1 MNKEEFC
8 KILTEEANKI
18 KCELNKEQQEKFYN
32 YMKLLIEW
40 NNKIN
45 LTAITDPKEIIIKH
59 FIDSLTI
66 VKYTKPEDQVVDI
79 GTGAGFPGLPVKIA
93 QAPIQV
99 TLVDSLNK
107 RINFLNEVIKEIEI
121 KDIQAI
127 HSRAEE
133 FGKDKTY
140 REKYNVAVSRAV
152 ARLNILVEYLLPTVK
167 VGGTCICMKGP
178 DAQEEIREAKN
189 AIQLL
194 GGELEKVEEFT
205 LPDTDIKRTIIT
217 IKKTK
222 NTPNKYPRKA
232 GNPAK
237 NPIK

>member
-1 MNKEEFC
+1 MSAAFYSY
-8 KILTEEANKI
+8 TEEINVANNNQI
-18 KCELNKEQQEKFYN
+18 ATETILSLSQLQKEQNIFRFN
-32 YMKLLIEW
+32 
-40 NNKIN
+40 
-45 LTAITDPKEIIIKH
+45 
-59 FIDSLTI
+59 
-66 VKYTKPEDQVVDI
+66 
-79 GTGAGFPGLPVKIA
+79 
-93 QAPIQV
+93 
-99 TLVDSLNK
+99 
-107 RINFLNEVIKEIEI
+107 RNEVIKEIEI